1 MSAFRVHTFVIIPM
15 SGGRLDDCSHAVR
28 WPAFLLVCEY
38 STDTKFLMPAVC
50 AASFSSCCHVAKGA
64 AAAAAA
70 AAAARFCMFL
80 HSLAIPIR
88 ARAASAVPLRASS
101 IVEMRACSEC
111 VVWLVAEQDQA
122 QPTSALPLLL

>member
-1 MSAFRVHTFVIIPM
+1 MSAFRAHTFVSIPTT
-15 SGGRLDDCSHAVR
+15 GGRVDGCSHAVR
-28 WPAFLLVCEY
+28 WHDFLLVRAY
-38 STDTKFLMPAVC
+38 SADTKVLMPAVC
-50 AASFSSCCHVAKGA
+50 AASFSSCCHVAKG
-64 AAAAAA
+64 AAAAA